1 MDGSVYAEIVA
12 EFAALVKT
20 LAEHVDELRTP
31 KDVARLQL
39 QLRRGG
45 QRMQARLWGQMLQ
58 DAVDHRQEAARIC
71 PHCQGRRHHQGV
83 RPRGVLSGF
92 WKLTL

>member
-1 MDGSVYAEIVA
+1 MDGSVYDQIVA

-45 QRMQARLWGQMLQ
+45 QRMQA
-58 DAVDHRQEAARIC
+58 
-71 PHCQGRRHHQGV
+71 
-83 RPRGVLSGF
+83 SGF
-92 WKLTL
+92 TVESGMPREMAAACREHRVLPLF